1 MKARYVVRLF
11 FSTLLIGG
19 IVAGFVGYIV
29 RWEEFQP
36 YFSNFQILNIL
47 STWFWLFG
55 VGLIFSVISQ
65 MGFFAYLTIH
75 RIGLSIFRTYQLW
88 NSVQIILIIITLIDL
103 VYLRYQAFGESVT
116 SYILFAGIIFVV
128 GVIVAFIKAKLTN
141 KGAFVPALFFMITIT
156 AIELIPVL
164 TVNERSWIDFML
176 YPILVCNSYQ
186 LLILHKLN
194 EWSQNN
200 KNEIS
205 LTK

>member
-1 MKARYVVRLF
+1 MRLF

-19 IVAGFVGYIV
+19 FVSGFVGYIV
-29 RWEEFQP
+29 RWDEFEP
-36 YFSNFQILNIL
+36 YFSNVEILHIL

-75 RIGLSIFRTYQLW
+75 RIGLSLFRTSQLW
-88 NSVQIILIIITLIDL
+88 NSVQMIIIIITLIDL

-116 SYILFAGIIFVV
+116 SYIMFATIIFIV
-128 GVIVAFIKAKLTN
+128 GLVIAYIKARLTN
-141 KGAFVPALFFMITIT
+141 KGAFIPALFFMITVTTIQ
-156 AIELIPVL
+156 LIPVL
-164 TVNERSWIDFML
+164 TVNEKSWIYFML
-176 YPILVCNSYQ
+176 FPLLVCNSYQ

-194 EWSQNN
+194 EWSQKDNRQ
-200 KNEIS
+200 IS